1 MLKGYFNGL
10 VAVRRLD
17 LEANRIPEKTRNIAK

>member
-1 MLKGYFNGL
+1 MLKGYFDGL

-17 LEANRIPEKTRNIAK
+17 LEANRIPEKKRNNTK